1 LNTIDLIFRN
11 GIDWKAFVAAF
22 KQLQVENEGT
32 ELTIQSIENKGDG
45 VLVVKVSVPPDANKE
60 HLHKHFTQ
68 SYELMAARLEDKDK
82 QIAFLE
88 VAVLQ
93 LATKPVSIEVKATAE
108 SNSTGNQSSN
118 LNVGRDADG
127 STLNIGN
134 IEGTVTNTN
143 NEQLESLEA
152 VEERYQA
159 ELKAKDERIETYR
172 QEIDFLRELNV
183 KLAKNPIVINSS
195 QDNKPE

>member
-1 LNTIDLIFRN
+1 
-11 GIDWKAFVAAF
+11 
-22 KQLQVENEGT
+22 
-32 ELTIQSIENKGDG
+32 
-45 VLVVKVSVPPDANKE
+45 
-60 HLHKHFTQ
+60 
-68 SYELMAARLEDKDK
+68 
-82 QIAFLE
+82 
-88 VAVLQ
+88 
-93 LATKPVSIEVKATAE
+93 
-108 SNSTGNQSSN
+108 
-118 LNVGRDADG
+118 VGRDADG

-134 IEGTVTNTN
+134 IDESTVTNTN
-143 NEQLESLEA
+143 NEQLESIEA

>member
-1 LNTIDLIFRN
+1 
-11 GIDWKAFVAAF
+11 
-22 KQLQVENEGT
+22 
-32 ELTIQSIENKGDG
+32 
-45 VLVVKVSVPPDANKE
+45 
-60 HLHKHFTQ
+60 
-68 SYELMAARLEDKDK
+68 MAARLEDKDK